1 MSKPVH
7 QLYPINVT
15 TSKVKELPLEFY
27 VLVWNFIN
35 EQKKVDA
42 IWRLMK
48 PHPVSEAF
56 LKISLFYYL
65 FMSLTFTKDLGK
77 FKTFFALTT

>member
-7 QLYPINVT
+7 QLYPIHVN
-15 TSKVKELPLEFY
+15 TSKAKELPLEFY

-35 EQKKVDA
+35 EQKKVEA
-42 IWRLMK
+42 IWRLVK
-48 PHPVSEAF
+48 PHAVSEAF

-65 FMSLTFTKDLGK
+65 FMSLDFYKGLGQI
-77 FKTFFALTT
+77 